1 MDIKELLNKR
11 YTVRT
16 VQMAM
21 YNDHVMD
28 LIGSPLST
36 ENGIPTDK
44 YDEGVIGVK
53 ITMKKII
60 EIYNNGLYL
69 SITPKSKIIELAE
82 DIHKVLDEFYANT
95 SFNTRVQSS
104 KIDLLDTDV
113 KALKKFYSEIMS
125 RNGKVIEYEYNKP
138 KKSGFDLNIEDEVF
152 DKKTIGKQVSHK
164 EIIRDTLESSSSLM
178 GSGLRYRQKGVRRNY
193 DN

>member
-11 YTVRT
+11 YTART

-21 YNDHVMD
+21 YNDNVMD
-28 LIGSPLST
+28 RIGSPLST

-44 YDEGVIGVK
+44 YDEGIIGVK

-60 EIYNNGLYL
+60 EIYSNGLYL
-69 SITPKSKIIELAE
+69 SIIPKSKIIELAE